1 MVDFATGAVLLE
13 KNADERMP
21 PSSMS
26 KLMTMYVVFEHLKS
40 GRLQLDQML
49 PVSERAWRMGG
60 SKMFVELNA
69 QVKVEDL
76 IRGVIVQSGNDACI
90 VLAEAISG
98 SEQQFA
104 EAMNVTARRIGLSNS
119 NFRNSTGWPDPEH
132 RRRRATSR
140 RWRGGSSPIFP
151 NTTPTTA
158 SGPSL
163 QQHQPGQP
171 QPAAGARRG
180 RRRLKTGHTE
190 EAGFGLTGSVK
201 RGDRRVIMVVNGLP
215 SMRARAEESERLM
228 EWAFREFEAVVLFR
242 AQDTIEEVPVY
253 LGERSKVPMVGG
265 RDLVLTLPRQWR
277 SRLQVRLRYDAP
289 LTAPVARGQQIG
301 EMLVGG
307 QGVPELRVPLL
318 AGADVERLGLVS
330 RIPAVVSRWVSAAE
344 GFVGAPVAA
353 RALRRG
359 LHGSPLSRR
368 RRRRQRDAIVA
379 EACLSRSRTSPHA
392 GGIVVALVVGGQQYA
407 LDRIGGAFEMR
418 RLAKR
423 MPVLDVGYGGET
435 HDFRARHAR
444 SLRRAYP
451 QPLWLQRDMSRNMRT
466 SRGSAADPRQFGDPS
481 PCCPRGSADSS

>member
-1 MVDFATGAVLLE
+1 MTHRRSLLCGAAAGVLAGGLATPALAQQRPAQGRRPAQGPAGTPASTPLGPVDVLARQAL
-13 KNADERMP
+13 ERMP

-104 EAMNVTARRIGLSNS
+104 EAMNVAGRRIGLTNS
-119 NFRNSTGWPDPEH
+119 TFRNSTGWPDPEH
-132 RRRRATSR
+132 R
-140 RWRGGSSPIFP
+140 
-151 NTTPTTA
+151 TTA
-158 SGPSL
+158 RDLATLARRIITDFPEFYAYYSERSFRFNNISQDNRNPL
-163 QQHQPGQP
+163 L
-171 QPAAGARRG
+171 ARVAGADG
-180 RRRLKTGHTE
+180 LKTGHTD
-190 EAGFGLTGSVK
+190 EAGFGLTGSVR

-277 SRLQVRLRYDAP
+277 TRLQVRLRYDAP

-330 RIPAVVSRWVSAAE
+330 RIPAVVSRWV
-344 GFVGAPVAA
+344 F
-353 RALRRG
+353 
-359 LHGSPLSRR
+359 GS
-368 RRRRQRDAIVA
+368 
-379 EACLSRSRTSPHA
+379 
-392 GGIVVALVVGGQQYA
+392 
-407 LDRIGGAFEMR
+407 
-418 RLAKR
+418 
-423 MPVLDVGYGGET
+423 
-435 HDFRARHAR
+435 
-444 SLRRAYP
+444 
-451 QPLWLQRDMSRNMRT
+451 
-466 SRGSAADPRQFGDPS
+466 
-481 PCCPRGSADSS
+481 

>member
-1 MVDFATGAVLLE
+1 MAAPALAQQRPGQGRRPAQGPAGTPASTPLGPLDVLARQALVVDFATGAVLLE

-40 GRLQLDQML
+40 GRLQMDQML

-98 SEQQFA
+98 SEAQFA
-104 EAMNVTARRIGLSNS
+104 DAMNEAGRRIGLTNS
-119 NFRNSTGWPDPEH
+119 TFRNSTGWPDPEH
-132 RRRRATSR
+132 R
-140 RWRGGSSPIFP
+140 
-151 NTTPTTA
+151 TTA
-158 SGPSL
+158 RDLATLARRIINDFPEFYAYYSERSFRFNNISQDNRNPL
-163 QQHQPGQP
+163 L
-171 QPAAGARRG
+171 ARVAGADG
-180 RRRLKTGHTE
+180 LKTGHTD
-190 EAGFGLTGSVK
+190 EAGYGLTGSVR

-215 SMRARAEESERLM
+215 TMRARAEESERLM

-277 SRLQVRLRYDAP
+277 TRLQVRLRYDAP
-289 LTAPVARGQQIG
+289 ITAPVARGQQIG

-330 RIPAVVSRWVSAAE
+330 RIPAVVSRWV
-344 GFVGAPVAA
+344 F
-353 RALRRG
+353 
-359 LHGSPLSRR
+359 GS
-368 RRRRQRDAIVA
+368 
-379 EACLSRSRTSPHA
+379 
-392 GGIVVALVVGGQQYA
+392 
-407 LDRIGGAFEMR
+407 
-418 RLAKR
+418 
-423 MPVLDVGYGGET
+423 
-435 HDFRARHAR
+435 
-444 SLRRAYP
+444 
-451 QPLWLQRDMSRNMRT
+451 
-466 SRGSAADPRQFGDPS
+466 
-481 PCCPRGSADSS
+481 